1 MTVRLF
7 PALTLVAFTLPAA
20 ARGQDEEARAVVAR
34 AVRAHGG
41 DKFLQIKAVQSTG
54 KATIGALGVK
64 VQTTDAR
71 WVQFPDRIKSAT
83 QLTVNGITLSM
94 GFIYDG
100 KKGWI
105 QAMDKVQDMDDM
117 TLKEMREQTMFLE
130 QVYLLRFVKDKGCK
144 LSLVGEGK
152 VEDRPA
158 LGVRLE
164 CKDRPAINLYFD
176 KQTHLL
182 VKTERPTK
190 NPGGADVVEEKFF
203 KDYKAVDGIPR
214 PFRVVVRHDGLPF
227 AEWEA
232 IEQQV
237 LLEPFAENFFA
248 KP

>member
-1 MTVRLF
+1 MTVRLLL
-7 PALTLVAFTLPAA
+7 ALTFAVFTLPAA
-20 ARGQDEEARAVVAR
+20 ARDQDEEARAVVAK

-41 DKFLQIKAVQSTG
+41 DKLFRVKAVQSTG

-71 WVQFPDRIKSAT
+71 WVQFPDRLKSAS
-83 QLTVNGITLSM
+83 QLTVNGVTLSM

-105 QAMDKVQDMDDM
+105 QAMDKFQDMDEM
-117 TLKEMREQTMFLE
+117 TLKEMREQTMYLE
-130 QVYLLRFVKDKGCK
+130 QVYLLRFVKDKGCN
-144 LSLVGEGK
+144 LLLVGEGK

-158 LGVRLE
+158 VGVRLE
-164 CKDRPAINLYFD
+164 CPGRPAINLYFD
-176 KQTHLL
+176 RQTHLL

-190 NPGGADVVEEKFF
+190 SPAGGDIVVEKFF
-203 KDYKAVDGIPR
+203 KEYKAVDGIPR
-214 PFRVVVRHDGLPF
+214 PFRVVVRHNGLPF

-232 IEQQV
+232 VEQQV

-248 KP
+248 RP